1 MIKANQVKERYT
13 APQIKIFCTNV
24 TCHIMDTSFPGQHK
38 KAEKGGEIK
47 EDPAG
52 QNDAKRSFFSDW
64 D

>member
-38 KAEKGGEIK
+38 KAENGGEIQ

-52 QNDAKRSFFSDW
+52 QNDAKRSFFSYW